1 MQPTTTRRVLFAH
14 DGPLEIGP
22 DGVARGVHYTNSLI
36 DRYLALGDSVSF
48 LMRTR
53 MVSAKRAEQYT
64 PLSRP
69 EFQYFGAPDIKGPV
83 KIMVHSQTLKKCI
96 KDHVSEHDVFVVRLP
111 SAIGRRVYH
120 QAIRQGK
127 PVLVEFVACP
137 WDAHWNHSFLGK
149 LSAPYYFLKN
159 RALLRQAAY
168 VQYVTSE
175 FLQRRYPTNGLATA
189 CSDVQIQVASLSVI
203 KRRLKRISALTASSR
218 LVLTTVAA
226 VDVKYKDQATVLRAI
241 AYLAQSGRRFHYRII
256 GQGKPAGLKRLT
268 SELGLSSQVEFVG
281 PVPHSQITEWL
292 DDSDLYI
299 QPSRQEGLPRALIEA
314 MCRGCLGFGST
325 AGGIPELLPSD
336 HIFPKGG
343 YLELANLLSGVTPE
357 QMRRDARRNFKVA
370 TQYDTDNLNQVRAN
384 FYKMFLTR
392 EFPDIKQVQHV
403 TT

>member
-22 DGVARGVHYTNSLI
+22 DGVPRGVHYTNSLI

-69 EFQYFGAPDIKGPV
+69 EFQYFEAPDIKGPV
-83 KIMVHSQTLKKCI
+83 KIIVHGQALKKCI
-96 KDHVSEHDVFVVRLP
+96 EEHVSEHDVFVVRLP

-120 QAIRQGK
+120 QAISQGK

-149 LSAPYYFLKN
+149 LSAPYYFVKN

-189 CSDVQIQVASLSVI
+189 CSDVQIQAASLSVI
-203 KRRLKRISALTASSR
+203 KRRLRRISTLTASSR
-218 LVLTTVAA
+218 LILTTVAA
-226 VDVKYKDQATVLRAI
+226 VDVKYKDQATVLRA
-241 AYLAQSGRRFHYRII
+241 LAHLGEKGKRLHYRII
-256 GQGKPAGLKRLT
+256 GQGNPERLKRL
-268 SELGLSSQVEFVG
+268 SSDLGLESQVEFVG
-281 PVPHSQITEWL
+281 AVPHSQIMHWL

-314 MCRGCLGFGST
+314 MSRGCLAFGST
-325 AGGIPELLPSD
+325 AGGIPELLPKD
-336 HIFPKGG
+336 HIFSKGG
-343 YLELANLLSGVTPE
+343 HMELADFMSKVSPE
-357 QMRRDARRNFKVA
+357 KLREDARRNFKVSA
-370 TQYDTDNLNQVRAN
+370 HYDAGLLTQKRRD
-384 FYKMFLTR
+384 FYQLFLSR
-392 EFPDIKQVQHV
+392 EL
-403 TT
+403 